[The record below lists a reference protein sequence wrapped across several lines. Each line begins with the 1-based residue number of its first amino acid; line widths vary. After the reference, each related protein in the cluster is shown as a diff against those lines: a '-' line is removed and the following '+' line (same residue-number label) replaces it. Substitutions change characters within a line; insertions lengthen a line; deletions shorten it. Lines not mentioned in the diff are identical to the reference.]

1 MTGRT
6 GALTLG
12 LWQSSGT
19 PGDVTANLAEVAKAA
34 AQAKAQGVDLLV
46 FPECFLTG
54 YFTDADV
61 AQIAGEVEPALGQ
74 LAAIAAQ
81 LDMAFVVGSYLP
93 GPMGV
98 QNVAL
103 IVTPESGV
111 QAPYAKQML
120 YGTWEEAT
128 FTPGQHPHAFDWRGM
143 RIGVLICF
151 DIEFPEVMRATAA
164 LDVDLVVVP
173 TSLMAPAYAV
183 PRLLV
188 PARALENQVFVGY
201 ANRIGADAA
210 HSYPGESV
218 IAGPDGA
225 VLANAGGGTELITA
239 RILATD
245 VAKARAEF
253 SYLEIIAA
261 KGAS

>member
-19 PGDVTANLAEVAKAA
+19 PGDVAANLAEVAGAA
-34 AQAKAQGVDLLV
+34 AQATPQGVDLLV

-61 AQIAGEVEPALGQ
+61 AKIAGDVEPALDQ
-74 LAAIAAQ
+74 LAAISAKHE
-81 LDMAFVVGSYLP
+81 MALVVGTYLA
-93 GPMGV
+93 GTSGT
-98 QNVAL
+98 QNAAL
-103 IVTPESGV
+103 VVTPEGGV
-111 QAPYAKQML
+111 HTPYAKQML
-120 YGTWEEAT
+120 YGAWEKAT
-128 FTPGQHPHAFDWRGM
+128 FTPGQRPHAFDWRGM

-173 TSLMAPAYAV
+173 TSLMVPACAV

-201 ANRIGADAA
+201 ANRIGADTA

-225 VLANAGGGTELITA
+225 VLARAGEGPELITA
-239 RILATD
+239 RIHSTD
-245 VAKARAEF
+245 VAKAREGF

-261 KGAS
+261 KNAP